1 MNRNLYPTI
10 DDDNDDDMS
19 VENVSSV
26 NVEEEEIPVL
36 EEEEPEIPILPNV
49 PTGQAPSSNVNKTK
63 SIIKLPISAEE
74 KREFALIKNK
84 KQILNEQIEVSKENF
99 KAFISKYKALTG
111 KKLSDLSKEK
121 KEEIFGKS
129 IALQKDLEDKLK
141 KVETQ
146 EEEFKRKYKERRTR
160 GGRRHRHHRHHRR
173 GLHVTFKRLF
183 LKKGITKKRSIT
195 KNKKRS
201 ISKNKKRSISKNKRN
216 TKKY

>member
-10 DDDNDDDMS
+10 DDNDDNDDMS
-19 VENVSSV
+19 IENVSSV

-36 EEEEPEIPILPNV
+36 EEEEPEIPIFPDV
-49 PTGQAPSSNVNKTK
+49 PIGQASSSLTGKKTK
-63 SIIKLPISAEE
+63 SIIKLPISTEE

-160 GGRRHRHHRHHRR
+160 GGRRHRHHRR

-201 ISKNKKRSISKNKRN
+201 ISKNKRN

>member
-10 DDDNDDDMS
+10 DDDNDDMS
-19 VENVSSV
+19 NENVSSV
-26 NVEEEEIPVL
+26 NVEQEEIPVL
-36 EEEEPEIPILPNV
+36 EEEEPEIPIFPDV
-49 PTGQAPSSNVNKTK
+49 PIGQAPSSNVNKTK

-84 KQILNEQIEVSKENF
+84 KQILNEQIEIAKENF

-111 KKLSDLSKEK
+111 KKPSDLSKEK

-160 GGRRHRHHRHHRR
+160 GGRRRRHRR

-195 KNKKRS
+195 KNKKRT
-201 ISKNKKRSISKNKRN
+201 N
-216 TKKY
+216 TKKTKKY

>member
-10 DDDNDDDMS
+10 DDNNDDDMS

-36 EEEEPEIPILPNV
+36 EEEEPEIPIFPDV
-49 PTGQAPSSNVNKTK
+49 PIGQALSSLTGKKTK

-74 KREFALIKNK
+74 KREFSLIKNK
-84 KQILNEQIEVSKENF
+84 KQILNEQIEVAKENF
-99 KAFISKYKALTG
+99 KAFITKYKALTG

-160 GGRRHRHHRHHRR
+160 GGRRHRRDHR

-183 LKKGITKKRSIT
+183 LKKSITKNKKRNITKKRSIT
-195 KNKKRS
+195 KNKKQR
-201 ISKNKKRSISKNKRN
+201 NTKNKRN